1 MLVLLG
7 RICEDRVACRVGSS
21 LSLVGIGLLTVWVRW
36 YYHNGYKACKAN
48 QYIVNAIE
56 IR

>member
-1 MLVLLG
+1 VRIELPVEWDLLF
-7 RICEDRVACRVGSS
+7 
-21 LSLVGIGLLTVWVRW
+21 SLVGIGLLTVWVRW